1 MKQPKPAFKKLLLL
15 CAPIAFIAVIIGSC
29 KKDSHVTTPPAA
41 NPAAVNEAKS
51 WYEKSYPANTKLS
64 VQAAS
69 VGQDWSQGLK
79 PDWNSGA
86 TYTRFDDEVLEMP
99 VNAAISGKLN
109 IGLKEQTTGTEYK
122 AANSKSSFLLIKSL
136 GVYQAY
142 IMTIIGDPSYLKGDL
157 TKLDRNK
164 YNKRDSAF
172 TGVVL
177 YSTPKGKFVNA
188 WTYKNGAISGQ
199 ISPDS
204 ASASTGKTQTDA
216 IKANLTEITTCYTW
230 TQTSSYNGQSTG
242 TVVLDSYCVTTY
254 SGTWDSGGGDGG
266 GSIPGTG
273 GGGGGGGG
281 TTTPPSPAPCVPTN
295 AIDNLG
301 KISVNSVTVNQLQ
314 PLPTDPPGDGFPPP
328 NGNVPCATVVTSTQV
343 TIPNT
348 DIRDSISTNYQC
360 ARALV
365 AQLTTLNTNIAR
377 ILYQAFGTTSSK
389 SITFVDG
396 PAADFTGNNATE
408 DGHTIGYK
416 VYLNPFVLAN
426 SSNEYRLVT
435 LYHEAIHAYLNLE
448 HKTLGDA
455 GFRAKYPMVKVV
467 AHSNFT
473 SVVGAD
479 PYDYWIDP
487 GAGYETKVV
496 TGGHITMAE
505 YFIGQLKDAILA
517 YNPSFPADKALALAK
532 GGIVDDSSIKYANDS
547 ERDIRKGNSVG
558 TKCP

>member
-1 MKQPKPAFKKLLLL
+1 
-15 CAPIAFIAVIIGSC
+15 
-29 KKDSHVTTPPAA
+29 
-41 NPAAVNEAKS
+41 
-51 WYEKSYPANTKLS
+51 
-64 VQAAS
+64 
-69 VGQDWSQGLK
+69 
-79 PDWNSGA
+79 
-86 TYTRFDDEVLEMP
+86 
-99 VNAAISGKLN
+99 
-109 IGLKEQTTGTEYK
+109 
-122 AANSKSSFLLIKSL
+122 LIKSL

-157 TKLDRNK
+157 TKLDNNK
-164 YNKRDSAF
+164 YNKRDSDF
-172 TGVVL
+172 TGIVY
-177 YSTPKGKFVNA
+177 YSTPKGAFVNA
-188 WTYKNGAISGQ
+188 WTYQSGKVMAK
-199 ISPDS
+199 ISPN
-204 ASASTGKTQTDA
+204 AASTGSAETNNSIQIDA
-216 IKANLTEITTCYTW
+216 IKTNLIGITVCYAW
-230 TQTSSYNGQSTG
+230 TQTTTYEGHTYPPV
-242 TVVLDSYCVTTY
+242 TLDSYCVTTY
-254 SGTWDSGGGDGG
+254 AGGMGGGPDNNGGSGSTGGDGG
-266 GSIPGTG
+266 GGGTGSTPGT
-273 GGGGGGGG
+273 
-281 TTTPPSPAPCVPTN
+281 PPAPKDDPCAPKGGAVES
-295 AIDNLG
+295 IG
-301 KISVNSVTVNQLQ
+301 KTVSVNGLQ
-314 PLPTDPPGDGFPPP
+314 TNTYQPPATPVDPGGGFPPP
-328 NGNVPCATVVTSTQV
+328 DGNVPCATVVTSTQV
-343 TIPNT
+343 TIPNA

-455 GFRAKYPMVKVV
+455 GFSAKYPMVKVV